1 MAKKKKSL
9 GDKLQKKIHDAA
21 DAVKDAV
28 DDVDLPDVKVP
39 KNVQKAAKAIDKG
52 VKKTAHSAAE
62 NIQEAAGAVKAK
74 AEEVDLP
81 EKVKDIFDKDEDDSM
96 LVPEEIDGAKVLS
109 TESAL
114 KLIYYLMAVNG
125 EIFHAE
131 EEKFDLIGRELDPN
145 FEEDREKIVR
155 SCQAQMA
162 RAKEQN
168 DYYTSIQKCV
178 RAAIIISSPK
188 QDSFITPKLLIWDL
202 LAVAYS
208 DDHYDDSEKKLI
220 RYIVKRLNVNEAEFL
235 EMESSFLT
243 LMDIQKEIEWIK
255 TTDRPY
261 KTIETV
267 VNELAD
273 RKTVI
278 LESVNDLIT
287 L

>member
-145 FEEDREKIVR
+145 FENNREKIVR
-155 SCQAQMA
+155 SCQAQMK
-162 RAKEQN
+162 RTKEKD
-168 DYYTSIQKCV
+168 DYYTSIQNSV
-178 RAAIIISSPK
+178 RAAIIVSNPT

-202 LAVAYS
+202 LTVAYS

-220 RYIVKRLNVNEAEFL
+220 RYIVKRLNVNETEFL

-243 LMDIQKEIEWIK
+243 LRDIHKESEWIK

-261 KTIETV
+261 KKIEAI